1 MTVRR
6 IALLVVVVAVTAS
19 GCSTAKQVL
28 GVPNAGDPSVAI
40 KSAET
45 KWLLI
50 KNPRFGDVPS
60 EPEYVWVE
68 EGKTPITF
76 GTVVFGKGS
85 IIAPPE
91 IVYRYGSPPGGGKI
105 SARQNMPTQAAP
117 GTPAPT
123 QTAATPAP
131 KGAAPAAP
139 TPAPTPTNG
148 KAPEGP
154 KRGVVV
160 YVDTTRIVIDL
171 TAADGIRAGTLVS
184 LRRDAIP
191 LVHPVT
197 GEVLG
202 ELDEEVGTARVTEMR
217 DRFSVADVQT
227 VAPARGSRS
236 RIASSRS
243 NRSWPRPL
251 SSGSSRRASPGLIG
265 ADLESVE
272 AEIRRELDSPVALIQ
287 EMGGYIAGAGGKRLR
302 PMLLLLAARLA
313 GYVGPRSVRL
323 ACVVEMLHTATL
335 IHDDVVDQAP
345 LRRGRPSANAQW
357 GDDASVLVGDHL
369 YSKSF
374 AMLVRDNDRAVM
386 ETLARSTVSMT
397 EAEVFQLEL
406 KRSGVTTEADY
417 LRIIT
422 QKTASFMSACCRIGA
437 LLGGLPAAQVDALT
451 QYGLDIGVAFQISDD
466 SLDFVANQDRL
477 GKAIGADLREGKRT
491 LPLIAMLARAT
502 RAESERVKSLLKR
515 RDLDAEEIDE
525 IRRYVLDHEG
535 VEYALAQAHQYAR
548 SAKAAL
554 AAFTPSE
561 ERETLALIADFVVDR
576 DR

>member
-1 MTVRR
+1 V
-6 IALLVVVVAVTAS
+6 
-19 GCSTAKQVL
+19 
-28 GVPNAGDPSVAI
+28 
-40 KSAET
+40 
-45 KWLLI
+45 
-50 KNPRFGDVPS
+50 
-60 EPEYVWVE
+60 
-68 EGKTPITF
+68 
-76 GTVVFGKGS
+76 
-85 IIAPPE
+85 
-91 IVYRYGSPPGGGKI
+91 
-105 SARQNMPTQAAP
+105 
-117 GTPAPT
+117 
-123 QTAATPAP
+123 ATP
-131 KGAAPAAP
+131 
-139 TPAPTPTNG
+139 
-148 KAPEGP
+148 
-154 KRGVVV
+154 
-160 YVDTTRIVIDL
+160 
-171 TAADGIRAGTLVS
+171 TLE
-184 LRRDAIP
+184 R
-191 LVHPVT
+191 
-197 GEVLG
+197 VLK
-202 ELDEEVGTARVTEMR
+202 ERV
-217 DRFSVADVQT
+217 A
-227 VAPARGSRS
+227 
-236 RIASSRS
+236 
-243 NRSWPRPL
+243 
-251 SSGSSRRASPGLIG
+251 GLIG
-265 ADLESVE
+265 ADLERVE

-313 GYVGPRSVRL
+313 GYVGPRGVRL
-323 ACVVEMLHTATL
+323 ACVVELLHTATL

-406 KRSGVTTEADY
+406 KRTGVTTEVDY

-437 LLGGLPAAQVDALT
+437 LLGGVPAGQVDALT

-502 RAESERVKSLLKR
+502 PAESERVKSLLKR
-515 RDLDAEEIDE
+515 HDLDAEEIDE
-525 IRRYVLDHEG
+525 IRRYVVDHEG
-535 VEYALAQAHQYAR
+535 VEYALAQAHEYAR